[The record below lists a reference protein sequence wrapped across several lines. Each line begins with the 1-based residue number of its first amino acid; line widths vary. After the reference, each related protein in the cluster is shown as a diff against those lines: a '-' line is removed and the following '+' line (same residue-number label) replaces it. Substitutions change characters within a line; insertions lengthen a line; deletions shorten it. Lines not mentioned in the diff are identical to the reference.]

1 MAKRGTPPPPRR
13 LANLSAQQIE
23 AAIPKL
29 ERRLGELE
37 EVQLGEWWNEE
48 IRNRLD
54 GLQRKVDETLVE
66 VFGPDTLEY
75 KRYRVDEFWYSV
87 PISVGRITPADE
99 SIAGYQTAIA
109 DAAEK
114 LRNAVEMLREKLD
127 DPAQAPGGPAVP
139 AMERAPDSGKVFV
152 VHGHDEAAKQLV
164 ARFLE
169 RIGLEPIIL
178 HEQIS
183 KGLTI
188 IEKVEQYSDVAFAV
202 VILTPDDVGASRDD
216 PENLQPRARQ
226 NVWLELGYFIGK
238 LGRERVVALKKGA
251 LEVPTDY
258 LGAIYIPMDE
268 PGAWKIELAK
278 EMKGAD
284 LAVDFNKVVM
294 A

>member
-1 MAKRGTPPPPRR
+1 MARRNTPPPTRQP
-13 LANLSAQQIE
+13 ANLSAQQIE

-29 ERRLGELE
+29 VKRLGELDQ
-37 EVQLGEWWNEE
+37 VQIGHWDESV
-48 IRNRLD
+48 RNLLD
-54 GLQRKVDETLVE
+54 GLQKKVEGTLIE

-75 KRYRVDEFWYSV
+75 KRYQVPQFFQSV
-87 PISVGRITPADE
+87 RMTTRGTSDRNFVE
-99 SIAGYQTAIA
+99 GYQ
-109 DAAEK
+109 
-114 LRNAVEMLREKLD
+114 NAVARAAATLRAAIEVL
-127 DPAQAPGGPAVP
+127 QEQLEGMGQTLGGRAVRT
-139 AMERAPDSGKVFV
+139 MERTPDSGKVFV
-152 VHGHDEAAKQLV
+152 VHGHDEEAKQSL

-169 RIGLEPIIL
+169 RIELEPIIL
-178 HEQIS
+178 HEQLS

-216 PENLQPRARQ
+216 SENPQPRARQ

-238 LGRERVVALKKGA
+238 LGRERVAALKKGEI
-251 LEVPTDY
+251 EVPTDY
-258 LGAIYIPMDE
+258 LGAIYITMDE
-268 PGAWKIELAK
+268 PGAWKMELAK

>member
-1 MAKRGTPPPPRR
+1 MARRSTPPPPRQP
-13 LANLSAQQIE
+13 ANLSAQQIE

-29 ERRLGELE
+29 EKRLGELE
-37 EVQLGEWWNEE
+37 EVEFDHWDDAF
-48 IRNRLD
+48 RKKLD
-54 GLQRKVDETLVE
+54 GLQQKVDATLVA
-66 VFGPDTLEY
+66 VFGSESLDY
-75 KRYRVDEFWYSV
+75 KRYEVLPFWTSV
-87 PISVGRITPADE
+87 SIYMGRTTDRREWILGYESAITDA
-99 SIAGYQTAIA
+99 AGKLRTAI
-109 DAAEK
+109 D
-114 LRNAVEMLREKLD
+114 MLQEQLED
-127 DPAQAPGGPAVP
+127 MGQAPGGPAVP

-152 VHGHDEAAKQLV
+152 VHGRDEEAKQSV

-169 RIGLEPIIL
+169 RIGLEAIIL

-202 VILTPDDVGASRDD
+202 VILTPDDVGASRVD
-216 PENLQPRARQ
+216 PENPQPRARQ

-238 LGRERVVALKKGA
+238 LGRERVVALKKGE

-268 PGAWKIELAK
+268 PGAWKMGLAK